1 MSGQYKN
8 HFAFTL
14 RITGNQL
21 VIINEHQLPQIRQS
35 ETDWLTDLTL
45 TDDVETD
52 EESHHGAQHGGDAED
67 EDALGQGPVQHHVTL
82 RQGEVSGAGAVHLG
96 SRSVW
101 SDMRVSSLSVKP

>member
-1 MSGQYKN
+1 MSRQYKN
-8 HFAFTL
+8 HFALTL
-14 RITGNQL
+14 RLAGSQYL
-21 VIINEHQLPQIRQS
+21 IINKSQLLQFDRLP
-35 ETDWLTDLTL
+35 DCLTDLTL

-96 SRSVW
+96 SRSV
-101 SDMRVSSLSVKP
+101 